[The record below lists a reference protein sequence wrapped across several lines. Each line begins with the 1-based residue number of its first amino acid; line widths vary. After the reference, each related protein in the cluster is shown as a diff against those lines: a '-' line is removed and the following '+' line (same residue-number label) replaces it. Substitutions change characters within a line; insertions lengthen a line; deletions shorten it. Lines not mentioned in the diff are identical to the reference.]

1 MAGTVQWLA
10 LLVPEILDR
19 PTPVLIK
26 GPPLFITHCKS
37 LYNHLVSPSSP
48 PAIDDR
54 RMSIEVIR
62 LWERTCWLTVLL
74 KKDAGEPVELLHLE
88 LMTEMSRSPC
98 AFL

>member
-1 MAGTVQWLA
+1 
-10 LLVPEILDR
+10 
-19 PTPVLIK
+19 
-26 GPPLFITHCKS
+26 
-37 LYNHLVSPSSP
+37 
-48 PAIDDR
+48 
-54 RMSIEVIR
+54 MSIEVIR